1 MGCDRGECVFR
12 FIRWLFRVLFLLG
25 LGLLGMGGCDS
36 WGWVRVALG
45 WVALY

>member
-1 MGCDRGECVFR
+1 MFR

-36 WGWVRVALG
+36 GMGWDALG
-45 WVALY
+45 VGDLY